1 MGWWAVPT
9 DPQERAFSCLAS
21 SLPSLCPQN
30 AERLL
35 ETAGI
40 KVGCLEADVGSSIIA
55 LRDSVHRALWM
66 RCSSYRPAAPLYPHR
81 SSDVGPAGDCGHLG

>member
-40 KVGCLEADVGSSIIA
+40 KVGCLEADVGSSIA
-55 LRDSVHRALWM
+55 L
-66 RCSSYRPAAPLYPHR
+66 
-81 SSDVGPAGDCGHLG
+81 

>member
-1 MGWWAVPT
+1 MPKAGLIPDLQRARGCRNFLRG
-9 DPQERAFSCLAS
+9 QCGAGGRAFSCLPS

-40 KVGCLEADVGSSIIA
+40 KVGCSEVDVGSSGA
-55 LRDSVHRALWM
+55 LRGKQ
-66 RCSSYRPAAPLYPHR
+66 CPQ
-81 SSDVGPAGDCGHLG
+81 GPVDEL